1 MSGGSAAARPV
12 ALVMGAASKVGSTI
26 ARRLAADGFAVAGID
41 IVDSDTSLA
50 LVADATN
57 EAALGTAVARVT
69 AKLGPID
76 VLVTGLGEPASA
88 EFTALDGA
96 RWRLLLDSHLRAA
109 TNACRAVLPGMLAAR
124 RGTVVTLATHAA
136 LFGGGSSEAYEAAA
150 AGTIIGFT
158 KSVAVEMAPHGIRVN
173 CVAAP
178 RDGSGG
184 AVTDTVAFLAREG
197 DFYVGQVFIPSAG
210 KEDTNAQ

>member
-1 MSGGSAAARPV
+1 MSEGSAAARPV
-12 ALVMGAASKVGSTI
+12 ALVMGAAGPVGSTV

-41 IVDSDTSLA
+41 VADSDASLA
-50 LVADATN
+50 LVADATDG
-57 EAALGTAVARVT
+57 AAVRAAVAEVT
-69 AKLGPID
+69 AKLGSID
-76 VLVTGLGEPASA
+76 VLVTGLGEAESA
-88 EFTALDGA
+88 EFTALDVA

-124 RGTVVTLATHAA
+124 RGTVVTLTSHAA
-136 LFGGGSSEAYEAAA
+136 LPGGGPSEAYESAA

-158 KSVAVEMAPHGIRVN
+158 KSVAVEMAPHGIRMN

-178 RDGSGG
+178 RYGSGA
-184 AVTDTVAFLAREG
+184 AVADTVAFLAREG

-210 KEDTNAQ
+210 EGDTDAR

>member
-1 MSGGSAAARPV
+1 MSERRAAARPV
-12 ALVMGAASKVGSTI
+12 ALVMGAAGKVGSTI

-41 IVDSDTSLA
+41 VVDSDTSLA
-50 LVADATN
+50 LVADATDD
-57 EAALGTAVARVT
+57 AALRATVARVT

-76 VLVTGLGEPASA
+76 VLVTGLGDTASA
-88 EFTALDGA
+88 EFTTLDGA
-96 RWRLLLDSHLRAA
+96 RWRLLLESHLRAA
-109 TNACRAVLPGMLAAR
+109 TNACRAVLPGMMAAR
-124 RGTVVTLATHAA
+124 RGTVVTLASHAA
-136 LFGGGSSEAYEAAA
+136 LLGGGPSEAYEAAA

-178 RDGSGG
+178 RYSSGV
-184 AVTDTVAFLAREG
+184 AVADTVAFLAREG

-210 KEDTNAQ
+210 E